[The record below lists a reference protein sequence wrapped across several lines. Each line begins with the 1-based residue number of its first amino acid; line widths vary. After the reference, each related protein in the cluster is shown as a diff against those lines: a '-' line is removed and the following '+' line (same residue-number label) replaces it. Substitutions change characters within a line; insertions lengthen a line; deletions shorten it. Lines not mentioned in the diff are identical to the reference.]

1 MLMNKLDNAI
11 LLKLNIETGVRRGE
25 MQAYTAPMITLF
37 YEHGV
42 KLKIMSQNEMF

>member
-1 MLMNKLDNAI
+1 MLMNTLDNAI
-11 LLKLNIETGVRRGE
+11 LLKFNMETGVRRGG
-25 MQAYTAPMITLF
+25 MQVYTGPMITLF